1 VLPRLRAACVTP
13 VRLISCERAKKQ
25 PVLPKPI
32 ARAAA
37 EMESELKL
45 LAAVS
50 VTPIR
55 ANSCV
60 RAEQQP
66 VPPKH
71 RAKQYL
77 R

>member
-1 VLPRLRAACVTP
+1 
-13 VRLISCERAKKQ
+13 
-25 PVLPKPI
+25 
-32 ARAAA
+32 
-37 EMESELKL
+37 MESELKL

-66 VPPKH
+66 VQPKQ